1 MPTSFAKLLE
11 SLFSPF
17 VKKNK
22 DVKVLWQT
30 VEVALRIIMFA
41 CQKSKSKDKNKDRVG
56 QRQVTRKKDMTHSSK
71 RKRKM

>member
-1 MPTSFAKLLE
+1 MKYG
-11 SLFSPF
+11 
-17 VKKNK
+17 V
-22 DVKVLWQT
+22 
-30 VEVALRIIMFA
+30 RIIMFA